1 MNPVR
6 SIVSQQILISE
17 KVQDGSLCKGYT
29 ICGVLLHK
37 SHQDKQ
43 PTQTHNNKLKL
54 GFHVKAI
61 QELVKF
67 HYASHNSANKRWKT
81 NSLIEVS

>member
-17 KVQDGSLCKGYT
+17 KVQDGSLCKGY
-29 ICGVLLHK
+29 ILHK

-67 HYASHNSANKRWKT
+67 LYAPHNSANKRWKT